1 MIVTRLE
8 AKNYRQHPTIDADFD
23 GQLVGLIGENGTGKS
38 NFLKAIRYGFIGTD
52 SGETKHPV
60 TKRLPYIRWGE
71 ESGFVKIHF
80 THKGKIGEIC
90 RTFTHKKTDASF
102 NYDGM
107 KCEGTTNVNNAV
119 SEQLGMEKEV
129 ARQAVFVGQDELDS
143 ILFTDPRVRKLAWQK
158 LCGIGQVNNIHTK
171 MGDVLKSL
179 PPVQDYDGQI
189 RDAEFQLVDLE
200 EEFKTKSATLEEAKK
215 ELPKENNSEK
225 QAGDLRKMQV
235 LQRDS
240 LSLKADVDNRDRVLA
255 TEEVNLVELEKKA
268 YDSDTATK
276 QLEEFRVTKQKL
288 EAAKAAVDTVEAIKN
303 SITNSQD
310 SVTKTTAA
318 LQGVRSEQELNA
330 ELVKVK
336 SLQEEVSKLAGTGRM
351 YTKLSEALTSEEAAD
366 MDSCS
371 LCGQGIADP
380 EMVKRHVAEQSTA
393 IHSQIAEKSVAADD
407 SVIQNELTHRR
418 NLERELA
425 LSTERLNG
433 FNNQLKEWESSDT
446 NYDYAIYMDTIAK
459 MSFIESELDQAKR
472 HVANV
477 IKLRESV
484 RLNKESR
491 QVSSDKLA
499 KLISEA
505 QELMRSAGITPMSL
519 DQQLAEVLA
528 EQQRVRGI
536 EVKVATLTGEVTQL
550 TNNIA
555 TLKGTI
561 ESIETKRESQSDV
574 LAKREV
580 LENVRDWFH
589 YNKGPSI
596 IINNL
601 LDEITVAVNDFLS
614 KFDSLFSVVP
624 NYSSMSFNYYYH
636 DPEIPIDD
644 PYPHCAEMSGGEKVV
659 LAVAFRLATYAMFA
673 QRVGLLVLDEPSV
686 YLDSKNVG
694 KLGTLLYSIKSLA
707 KNLGLQVF
715 ISTHEESLMN
725 HFDKIVNFGTKNKE
739 QENG

>member
-1 MIVTRLE
+1 
-8 AKNYRQHPTIDADFD
+8 
-23 GQLVGLIGENGTGKS
+23 
-38 NFLKAIRYGFIGTD
+38 
-52 SGETKHPV
+52 
-60 TKRLPYIRWGE
+60 
-71 ESGFVKIHF
+71 
-80 THKGKIGEIC
+80 
-90 RTFTHKKTDASF
+90 
-102 NYDGM
+102 
-107 KCEGTTNVNNAV
+107 
-119 SEQLGMEKEV
+119 
-129 ARQAVFVGQDELDS
+129 
-143 ILFTDPRVRKLAWQK
+143 
-158 LCGIGQVNNIHTK
+158 
-171 MGDVLKSL
+171 
-179 PPVQDYDGQI
+179 
-189 RDAEFQLVDLE
+189 
-200 EEFKTKSATLEEAKK
+200 
-215 ELPKENNSEK
+215 
-225 QAGDLRKMQV
+225 
-235 LQRDS
+235 
-240 LSLKADVDNRDRVLA
+240 
-255 TEEVNLVELEKKA
+255 
-268 YDSDTATK
+268 
-276 QLEEFRVTKQKL
+276 
-288 EAAKAAVDTVEAIKN
+288 
-303 SITNSQD
+303 
-310 SVTKTTAA
+310 
-318 LQGVRSEQELNA
+318 
-330 ELVKVK
+330 
-336 SLQEEVSKLAGTGRM
+336 
-351 YTKLSEALTSEEAAD
+351 
-366 MDSCS
+366 
-371 LCGQGIADP
+371 
-380 EMVKRHVAEQSTA
+380 
-393 IHSQIAEKSVAADD
+393 
-407 SVIQNELTHRR
+407 
-418 NLERELA
+418 
-425 LSTERLNG
+425 
-433 FNNQLKEWESSDT
+433 
-446 NYDYAIYMDTIAK
+446 MDTIAK